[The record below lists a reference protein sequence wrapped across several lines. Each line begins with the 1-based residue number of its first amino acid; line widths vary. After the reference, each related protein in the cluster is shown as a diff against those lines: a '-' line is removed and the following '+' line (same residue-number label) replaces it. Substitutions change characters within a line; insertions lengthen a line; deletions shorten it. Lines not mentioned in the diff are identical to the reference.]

1 MVAFH
6 RRRFLPI
13 LLAAVLVPAFVTRA
27 HCWSDDETEARGLV
41 DRARVTLDAFAS
53 DPSMEWFRSNLH
65 NARGLLIVPTLIK
78 GGFVVGGS
86 GGSAVLL
93 VSDPAAGGW
102 SQPAF
107 YTIGSVSLGLQIG
120 GEAAEVIMMIRT
132 QGAVDR
138 LLRSSFKLGADSSI
152 AVGPAGV
159 GGKANVMADI
169 LSFSR
174 AKGAYAG
181 LSLEGAVVAIRDKLN
196 AAYYGQPVNPVD
208 IVVTRT
214 VANDHSA
221 ELRRS
226 AAAITR

>member
-1 MVAFH
+1 
-6 RRRFLPI
+6 
-13 LLAAVLVPAFVTRA
+13 
-27 HCWSDDETEARGLV
+27 
-41 DRARVTLDAFAS
+41 
-53 DPSMEWFRSNLH
+53 MEWFRSNLP

-93 VSDPAAGGW
+93 VRDPAVAGGW
-102 SQPAF
+102 SQPAL
-107 YTIGSVSLGLQIG
+107 YTIGSVTLGLQIG

-138 LLRSSFKLGADSSI
+138 LLQSSFKLGADSSI

-174 AKGAYAG
+174 TKGAYAG
-181 LSLEGAVVAIRDKLN
+181 LSLEGAVVATRDKLN
-196 AAYYGQPVNPVD
+196 AAYYGRPVTPVD
-208 IVVTRT
+208 IVVTRA
-214 VANDHSA
+214 VSNDHSA

-226 AAAITR
+226 AAAIAQ